1 MEKEVFDIKMEN
13 KKIMEEN
20 KNLKDK
26 IKNIEEIITK
36 LQKYINDFNKI
47 NKEVNSPEDNKI
59 WNEFKLISSIIRK
72 DEFNTIKTTIE
83 ERMNKKIKEIKKL
96 YQATVDGESGTT
108 FHEKCDNIHNTL
120 VLIESAG
127 NRRFGGFA
135 SECWKSDNHIYD
147 NKCFLFSLD
156 KMKIYLPK
164 KNNHYNICNY
174 KREGPNFSYKGKLCI
189 MVGENVIKNKELK
202 TYESNNCFGDLFDN
216 DKNALSEDGQSN
228 GIYAKEYEVFQ
239 IIFE

>member
-1 MEKEVFDIKMEN
+1 
-13 KKIMEEN
+13 MEEN

-96 YQATVDGESGTT
+96 YQATVDGETGTT
-108 FHEKCDNIHNTL
+108 FHKKCDNIPNTL

-127 NRRFGGFA
+127 NRRFGDLPLNVG
-135 SECWKSDNHIYD
+135 NQ
-147 NKCFLFSLD
+147 NLSL
-156 KMKIYLPK
+156 MKIT
-164 KNNHYNICNY
+164 
-174 KREGPNFSYKGKLCI
+174 
-189 MVGENVIKNKELK
+189 NVFYFHLIK
-202 TYESNNCFGDLFDN
+202 
-216 DKNALSEDGQSN
+216 
-228 GIYAKEYEVFQ
+228 
-239 IIFE
+239 